1 MGVLDAIK
9 ASRAEWVPGVGRS
22 WRVRQLDPATAMRSG
37 HFRRLMAQVLGPE
50 HQRSAP
56 SEQDEVNAMTDAQNI
71 ALACVVAVRL
81 AGDDGEGHPVQ
92 LVRDVADEDGDS
104 DTLWL
109 GTLTNPEVWAVSM
122 AALGMAYRGL
132 RSVKDFPSGG
142 SADLRDV
149 GRDSEAVRTDAA

>member
-1 MGVLDAIK
+1 MGVLDDIK
-9 ASRAEWVPGVGRS
+9 AARSEWIAGVGRS

-56 SEQDEVNAMTDAQNI
+56 SEQDEINAITDAQAI
-71 ALACVVAVRL
+71 ALVCVVAVRL
-81 AGDDGEGHPVQ
+81 AGDDGDGHPCQ
-92 LVRDVADEDGDS
+92 LVRDVADEGGDA

-132 RSVKDFPSGG
+132 RSVRDFPGGG
-142 SADLRDV
+142 SADLRNDR
-149 GRDSEAVRTDAA
+149 RDGEEIRTDAA